1 MPVTTDGMTFI
12 NGIGLAF
19 TLLMCVLMLVLPR
32 RYALVPVII
41 LTCYMTMGERIMVA
55 GANFT
60 MIRIVTLAGWTRIIG
75 RGEIRA
81 LRLNAIDKAMIAWA
95 ISAIITYTLLWQTGQ
110 AFVNRLGFA
119 YDAFG
124 MYFLFRFLIRDLND
138 IKRTVRILAIL
149 IGPLAVAML
158 AEKLTGRNAFA
169 IFGGVMQFTRIRD
182 GSLRCQGPFAH
193 PILAGSF
200 GATLLP
206 LFVGLWYQ
214 DKKNHLIAAIAIISA
229 LVITVTSAS
238 SGPFLAAV
246 AGVIGLLAWHRRQ
259 WLRTIRWGV
268 LLGLIALQLKM
279 KAPVW
284 FLIARADV
292 FGGSTGWHRAALIDA
307 AVKHFGD
314 WWMVGVKDTGYWSGQ
329 THLLADVTNEY
340 VWQGVQGGLLTL
352 LLFVLIIV
360 LCFRGV
366 GRTVRLMRGRWPAP
380 DLLCI
385 WSLGAALFAHVVNY
399 LSITYFDQ
407 NFVNWYLLLSM
418 ISTAAGAYVFS
429 RPRIPVPSTAPTVE
443 VGVAKPWSG
452 QVPAETAPVQLR
464 WHG

>member
-1 MPVTTDGMTFI
+1 MPVTTDGTTFI
-12 NGIGLAF
+12 NGIGLGF
-19 TLLMCVLMLVLPR
+19 TLFMCVLMLVLPR
-32 RYALVPVII
+32 RFALIPVII
-41 LTCYMTMGERIMVA
+41 LTCYMTMGERLMIL

-60 MIRIVTLAGWTRIIG
+60 MIRILTLVGWVRIIG
-75 RGEIRA
+75 RGEVYR
-81 LRLNAIDKAMIAWA
+81 LRLNGIDKAMIAWA
-95 ISAIITYTLLWQTGQ
+95 ISAIVIYTLLWQTGQ
-110 AFVNRLGFA
+110 AFINRLGFA
-119 YDAFG
+119 YDTFG
-124 MYFLFRFLIRDLND
+124 LYFLFRFLVRDLND
-138 IKRTVRILAIL
+138 IKRTMRILAIL
-149 IGPLAVAML
+149 IAPLAAAML

-169 IFGGVMQFTRIRD
+169 VFGGVMEFTRIRE

-206 LFVGLWYQ
+206 FFLGMWSQGKQVRLVVV
-214 DKKNHLIAAIAIISA
+214 LAALSC

-238 SGPFLAAV
+238 SGPFLALL
-246 AGVIGLLAWHRRQ
+246 AGVGAFAMWSRRR
-259 WLRTIRWGV
+259 WLRTIRWGI
-268 LLGLIALQLKM
+268 LLALVGLHLVM

-284 FLIARADV
+284 FIIARADV

-314 WWMVGVKDTGYWSGQ
+314 WWLLGVKDTGVWSGQ

-352 LLFVLIIV
+352 VLFILIIV
-360 LCFRGV
+360 FCFRGV
-366 GRTVRLMRGRWPAP
+366 GRAVRAMRKTHPLT

-385 WSLGAALFAHVVNY
+385 WSLGASLFAHVVNY
-399 LSITYFDQ
+399 MSISYFDQ

-418 ISTAAGAYVFS
+418 ISTATGAYVFS
-429 RPRIPVPSTAPTVE
+429 LPRSS
-443 VGVAKPWSG
+443 VASAMPLAGMELGDSWID
-452 QVPAETAPVQLR
+452 QTPAETVPGEVR